1 MGARAAR
8 PHAVS
13 PRTPPLP
20 RPLHPPLQRLI
31 RPPKIPAPMPV
42 ASDRF
47 PTPAVAQAF
56 AAFPPDVRPRLRA
69 LRALVY
75 ATARRTP
82 GVGPLEE
89 TLKWGQPSFLTTE
102 SKSGST
108 IRLDAVRA
116 VPGRYA
122 LYVHCQTTL
131 VATFREKFGRTFRYE
146 GNRALLFDAATP
158 LPEPELAACIALA
171 LTYHLQKRPARV
183 PIGQL
188 IR

>member
-1 MGARAAR
+1 MAAN
-8 PHAVS
+8 S
-13 PRTPPLP
+13 TPR
-20 RPLHPPLQRLI
+20 
-31 RPPKIPAPMPV
+31 
-42 ASDRF
+42 SS
-47 PTPAVAQAF
+47 TPAVAQAF
-56 AAFPPDVRPRLRA
+56 AAFPSDVRPKLRTLRA
-69 LRALVY
+69 LIY
-75 ATARRTP
+75 TTARRTP

-89 TLKWGQPSFLTTE
+89 TLKWGQPSYLTTS

-131 VATFREKFGRTFRYE
+131 VATFRKKFGATFRYE

-171 LTYHLQKRPARV
+171 LTYHQAKRPAGV
-183 PIGQL
+183 PIGRL